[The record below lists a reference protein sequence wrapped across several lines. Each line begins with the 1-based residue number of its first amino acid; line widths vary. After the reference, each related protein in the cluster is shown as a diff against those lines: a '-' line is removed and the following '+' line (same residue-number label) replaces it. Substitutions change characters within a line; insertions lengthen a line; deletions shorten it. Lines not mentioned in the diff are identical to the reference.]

1 MTTPDETRPGDATS
15 ATDSTSTL
23 GADSGSPA
31 DGAEPVVAMGKAVPE
46 GAGMVIFGHR
56 GARAHAPENTLLAF
70 NLAFDVGA
78 DAIECDV
85 QLSADGA
92 LVVIHDE
99 KLNRTTNGRGLV
111 SARTLAELR
120 ALDAGRGERIPTVS
134 EVLDLCRGRGRSV
147 NLEVKAETVDAALAI
162 ASAMETV
169 LSKLDEATRRL
180 VLVSSFR
187 LPALAQLKERLPWL
201 RAATLHA
208 GREWRKRDLFAP
220 ALDMGAEAIHPG
232 SNLVSSKVVRDAH
245 ARGLRVHVW
254 TANRWSTLSRLLGWG
269 VDGVFTDYPERAVI
283 TRVMRGATSEPVDE
297 AQDEPHGRRA

>member
-1 MTTPDETRPGDATS
+1 MTKPDDMRSAGATS
-15 ATDSTSTL
+15 GTGSIPAL
-23 GADSGSPA
+23 GAASGQPASGQESVAVSTAEPA
-31 DGAEPVVAMGKAVPE
+31 DV
-46 GAGMVIFGHR
+46 GMLIFAHR

-70 NLAFDVGA
+70 NVAFEVGA

-92 LVVIHDE
+92 LVIIHDE
-99 KLNRTTNGRGLV
+99 KLNRTTNGRGPV

-120 ALDAGRGERIPTVS
+120 ALDAGRGEHIPTLS

-147 NLEVKAETVDAALAI
+147 NLELKAETVDAALAV
-162 ASAMETV
+162 AAAMERV
-169 LSKLDEATRRL
+169 LSVLDESARRL
-180 VLVSSFR
+180 VLVSSFK
-187 LPALAQLKERLPWL
+187 LPALAQLKARLPWL
-201 RAATLHA
+201 RAATLHG
-208 GREWRKRDLFAP
+208 GREWRRRDLCAP
-220 ALDMGAEAIHPG
+220 ALEMGAEAVHPG
-232 SNLVSSKVVRDAH
+232 INLVSPQVVRDAH

-254 TANRWSTLSRLLGWG
+254 TANRWSTLSRLLAWG